1 MAKYVPVASNPRIDE
16 LAAKLHDKVRES
28 GDLMTP
34 LERFNCV
41 NVAHQKP
48 DHLMTWAFYREFPR
62 YLVGYTVKELETDYQ
77 KECESMLAGLNEFGM
92 DTIWT
97 NVDLYSVTPELL
109 GVEVDMIEDA
119 VSVPMTP
126 VLKKPEDLSKLPK
139 TINPET
145 DGRLNVVLN
154 TVALLREKIGDIY
167 PIIGHLSGPISLAS
181 SLRGAS
187 KFIVDIKRRPE
198 FVKELLDYCADI
210 TITIGKA
217 LLDRGA
223 IAISMADATGSPDL
237 CSPEQYTEIFLPA
250 YMKIQKALAKMTP
263 PGVRWH
269 SQSGINKL
277 DDIEAFVRE
286 SCEAGNT
293 VFHVATPWSLDCDIR
308 GILEILK
315 QYKACLW
322 FGIAPSDF
330 ATLTVEQMDQLIKN
344 YIETYAKGYEEYFL
358 MGPNMLND
366 TTKPELVHA
375 WMNAMR
381 KYGRCE

>member
-1 MAKYVPVASNPRIDE
+1 MATYKPVASNAKIDE
-16 LAAKLHDKVRES
+16 LAAKLHDNIRAS

-41 NVAHQKP
+41 NVAHKKP
-48 DHLMTWAFYREFPR
+48 DHLMTWAFYREYPR
-62 YLVGYTVKELETDYQ
+62 YLVGYTVRELETDYL
-77 KECESMLAGLNEFGM
+77 KECESMLAGLCEFGF

-109 GVEVDMIEDA
+109 GVGVDMIEDA

-126 VLKKPEDLSKLPK
+126 VISRPEDLDNLPK
-139 TINPET
+139 SIDPET
-145 DGRLNVVLN
+145 AGRLPVVLN

-167 PIIGHLSGPISLAS
+167 PVIGHLSGPISLAS

-198 FVKELLDYCADI
+198 FTAKLLDYCADL
-210 TITIGKA
+210 TITICKA

-237 CSPEQYTEIFLPA
+237 CSPQQYTDLFLPA
-250 YMKIQKALAKMTP
+250 YQKIEKALSKMTP

-277 DDIEAFVRE
+277 DDKESFVRE

-293 VFHVATPWSLDCDIR
+293 IFHMATPWSLECDIR

-315 QYKACLW
+315 EYGACLW
-322 FGIAPSDF
+322 FGIAPSEF
-330 ATLTVEQMDQLIKN
+330 ATQTPEGMKALVKE
-344 YIETYAKGYEEYFL
+344 YIDKYARGYEEYFL

-366 TTKPELVHA
+366 TSKPVLVPA
-375 WMNAMR
+375 WMDAMR
-381 KYGRCE
+381 EYGACR